1 LSLRRG
7 RLRERSYL
15 FDSEAMISAKLLRE
29 DSVQDEITKT
39 RFKCLEGDFCE
50 SVSVT
55 SAGEPHPV
63 QIVGELHSFQDRQ
76 DSARTIRLRKKKRS
90 D

>member
-1 LSLRRG
+1 MMSIS

-15 FDSEAMISAKLLRE
+15 FDSEAMISAELLRE
-29 DSVQDEITKT
+29 DNVQGEITKT
-39 RFKCLEGDFCE
+39 RFKCSEGDFCE
-50 SVSVT
+50 SVRVT
-55 SAGEPHPV
+55 PVGEPHPV
-63 QIVGELHSFQDRQ
+63 QIVGELHSFKDRQ